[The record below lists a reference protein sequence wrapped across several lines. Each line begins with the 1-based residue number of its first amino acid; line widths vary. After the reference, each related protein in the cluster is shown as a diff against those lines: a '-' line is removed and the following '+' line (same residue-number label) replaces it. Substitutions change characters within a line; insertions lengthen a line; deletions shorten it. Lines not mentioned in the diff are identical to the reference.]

1 MTNQQK
7 TIAFWIGSI
16 LGVVAVVFLVVATK
30 HTLNTAATTNTVSFS
45 GEGTVSAKPDIA
57 RLSFSIVTQSATS
70 KGAQDA
76 NSTKSNEVTKFL
88 KGQGI
93 EDKDIKTSGYQIYPQ
108 QVYTGSSPRITGYQT
123 SQNFQVIIRN
133 LDNANKVLDGI
144 VAAGVNQV
152 DQLQF
157 DIDDP
162 EQLKA
167 QAREKA
173 IADAKVKARQLES
186 QIGINLGKIVNFQED
201 VGGYVVYSKMTLET
215 DGRGGGGGG
224 PTLPTGEN
232 EITVSVSITYQ
243 IK

>member
-108 QVYTGSSPRITGYQT
+108 QVYTGSSPRITGYQA